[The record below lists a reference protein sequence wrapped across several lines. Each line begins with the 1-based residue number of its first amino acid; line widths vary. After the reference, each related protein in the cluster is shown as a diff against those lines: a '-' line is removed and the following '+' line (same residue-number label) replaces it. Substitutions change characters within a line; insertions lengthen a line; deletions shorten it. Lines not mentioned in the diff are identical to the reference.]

1 MVEID
6 DGNYTQQVENND
18 GLVVLDFG
26 AAWCQPCKKLEPI
39 LEELESQYA
48 GRAVIAHCDVAK
60 APGLARRFGIM
71 SVPTVVFMKG
81 GEKVDHFIG
90 LQSREKIVEMIDKH
104 V

>member
-6 DGNYTQQVENND
+6 DENYAQHVENSN
-18 GLVVLDFG
+18 GLIVLDFG
-26 AAWCQPCKKLEPI
+26 ADWCPPCKKLEPI
-39 LEELESQYA
+39 LKELEGVYQ
-48 GRAVIAHCDVAK
+48 GRAVIGHCDVAK
-60 APGLARRFGIM
+60 APGLAKRFGVM

-90 LQSREKIVEMIDKH
+90 LQSRDRIVEMIDKH